1 MNLWMCACMS
11 HLTLFSSLEIY
22 WMPLFF
28 FIWLIH
34 PVNGCY
40 QFWYRSEVHEKMNCI
55 RCQIYHETPQSIA
68 EEDSN
73 ISTHKS
79 GESAQETSDIG
90 GFAEIAGCLQKL
102 KSSEKQVGIIYILVI
117 TDTNS
122 LLFCH
127 FITVWRHFLFSGRD
141 TSRRGFR

>member
-1 MNLWMCACMS
+1 M
-11 HLTLFSSLEIY
+11 
-22 WMPLFF
+22 
-28 FIWLIH
+28 
-34 PVNGCY
+34 
-40 QFWYRSEVHEKMNCI
+40 HEKMNCI
-55 RCQIYHETPQSIA
+55 RCQIYHETPQSIT

-73 ISTHKS
+73 ISTHKSGEHKS

-102 KSSEKQVGIIYILVI
+102 KSSEKQVGIIYILVV

-122 LLFCH
+122 LLLCH

-141 TSRRGFR
+141 TSRRGFK

>member
-1 MNLWMCACMS
+1 M
-11 HLTLFSSLEIY
+11 
-22 WMPLFF
+22 
-28 FIWLIH
+28 
-34 PVNGCY
+34 
-40 QFWYRSEVHEKMNCI
+40 HEKMNCI

-102 KSSEKQVGIIYILVI
+102 KSSEKQVGIIYIFVV

-122 LLFCH
+122 LLLCH
-127 FITVWRHFLFSGRD
+127 FINCMETFFI
-141 TSRRGFR
+141 FRLGHL